1 MAVRGVRGAV
11 QADADAAEAIRSA
24 TRRLLEELVRAN
36 TFESADVAAAFF
48 TVTDD
53 LTAAFPAAAA
63 RDLGWTDVPMLCHR
77 EIPVPDSLPRVIR
90 VLLLINTRIAAT
102 KFKPVYLGAAQCL
115 RPDLA
120 PPAGAE
126 KPKKHGETKKLRAR
140 LLGKSLSQGQASTTS
155 SEAEPP

>member
-11 QADADAAEAIRSA
+11 QADADTAEAIRSA
-24 TRRLLEELVRAN
+24 TRRLIEELVRAN
-36 TFESADVAAAFF
+36 LFDPADIAAAFF

-63 RDLGWTDVPMLCHR
+63 RDLGWTDVPMLCNR
-77 EIPVPDSLPRVIR
+77 EIPVPGSLPRAIR
-90 VLLLINTRIAAT
+90 VLLLVNTRVASA
-102 KFKPVYLGAAQCL
+102 KLKPVYLGAAQCL

-120 PPAGAE
+120 ADAPAD

>member
-1 MAVRGVRGAV
+1 MVIRGVRGAV
-11 QADADAAEAIRSA
+11 QADADTAEAIRSA

-36 TFESADVAAAFF
+36 LFESPDIVAAFF

-63 RDLGWTDVPMLCHR
+63 RDLGWTDVPMLCNR
-77 EIPVPDSLPRVIR
+77 EIPVPAALPRAIR
-90 VLLLINTRIAAT
+90 VLLLVNTRVAPANI
-102 KFKPVYLGAAQCL
+102 KPVYLGAAQCL

-120 PPAGAE
+120 APVAA

-140 LLGKSLSQGQASTTS
+140 LLGRSLSQEQASTTS
-155 SEAEPP
+155 SEEERP